1 MIDSS
6 LREIIFLNINSIF
19 YPSKTLKSRLERK
32 NHLFESVFTMWPFY
46 IIFTVIELIVLL
58 FLSTG
63 VELKSWLVIWL
74 LFKSLIF
81 PISILVDATFTYFVM
96 RVAMPT
102 NVTDSEIMSVIGNT
116 INSNCFL
123 VIPLIGS
130 VISLLVGKVLLFH
143 GSCFYSNWKRALLV
157 IILPSVLS
165 MIFVSFFLF
174 CLALSF
180 LSLVSIMI
188 S

>member
-19 YPSKTLKSRLERK
+19 YPSTTLKTRLERK
-32 NHLFESVFTMWPFY
+32 NHLFESVFAMWPFY
-46 IIFTVIELIVLL
+46 IIFTAFELIVL
-58 FLSTG
+58 FFISTD
-63 VELKSWLVIWL
+63 VELNSWLVIWL
-74 LFKSLIF
+74 FFKSLIF
-81 PISILVDATFTYFVM
+81 PMMVLLDTIFNYFVM

-116 INSNCFL
+116 INSHCFL

-130 VISLLVGKVLLFH
+130 IISLLVGKILLFH
-143 GSCFYSNWKRALLV
+143 GACFYSNWKRALFV
-157 IILPSVLS
+157 IVLPSVLS

-180 LSLVSIMI
+180 LLLVSNMI